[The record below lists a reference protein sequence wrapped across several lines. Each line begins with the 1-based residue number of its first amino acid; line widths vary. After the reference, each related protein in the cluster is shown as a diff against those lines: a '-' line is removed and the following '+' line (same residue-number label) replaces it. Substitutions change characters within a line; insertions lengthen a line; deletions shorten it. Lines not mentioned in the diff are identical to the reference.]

1 MFSVTRRDMPGEVEK
16 GFVKDVAFELCSVR
30 MGRVSPAWEGGKS
43 KPDKGDNVNERMGTS
58 W

>member
-1 MFSVTRRDMPGEVEK
+1 MPGEVEK

-30 MGRVSPAWEGGKS
+30 MGRVSPPWEGGKS
-43 KPDKGDNVNERMGTS
+43 KPDKGDNVNECMGTS